1 MKKIFKLLLLTL
13 TVFSI
18 SFSKDNAL
26 QTIQNKGEII
36 IGLDDTFAPMGFRDE
51 KGNIIGFDIDLA
63 NEIAKRMGVK
73 AIFKPCEWDGIIF
86 DLRSKKIDLIW
97 NGLTITP
104 QREQQIAFSTPYFD
118 DDQIVIVKD
127 SQIKSFEN
135 LKGKNI
141 GVQLGSASYF
151 AFENSNLS
159 KITGNINKYSTNVE
173 ALLDLEAGRTD
184 AVVID
189 AVVGKYYVAKKDGFT
204 ILNEVLDKQQMGI
217 GIRKQDLT
225 LKNKIDQTL
234 SDMKTDGSFNE
245 IYQKWFGNN

>member
-118 DDQIVIVKD
+118 DNQIVIVKD

-184 AVVID
+184 AVVVD

-217 GIRKQDLT
+217 GMRKQDLT

-234 SDMKTDGSFNE
+234 SDMKADGSFNE

>member
-217 GIRKQDLT
+217 GMRKQDLT

-234 SDMKTDGSFNE
+234 SDMKADGSFNE

>member
-1 MKKIFKLLLLTL
+1 MKKIFNFLLLTFII
-13 TVFSI
+13 FST
-18 SFSKDNAL
+18 SFAKDNSL
-26 QTIQNKGEII
+26 KDIQNKKEII

-51 KGNIIGFDIDLA
+51 QGKIIGFDIDLA
-63 NEIAKRMGVK
+63 NEVAERMGVK
-73 AIFKPCEWDGIIF
+73 ATFKPCEWDGIIF

-104 QREQQIAFSTPYFD
+104 QREKQILFSTPYFD

-127 SQIKSFEN
+127 PSIKSFED

-151 AFENSNLS
+151 AFENSSLA
-159 KITGNINKYSTNVE
+159 KKTDKVNKYSTNVE

-189 AVVGKYYVAKKDGFT
+189 AVIGKYYTSKKGGFI
-204 ILNEVLDKQQMGI
+204 ILNEVLDKQQMGV
-217 GIRKQDLT
+217 GIRKQDLA
-225 LKNKIDQTL
+225 LKNEIDKTL
-234 SDMKTDGSFNE
+234 ANMKADGSFNK

>member
-184 AVVID
+184 AVIVD

-217 GIRKQDLT
+217 GMRKQDLT

-234 SDMKTDGSFNE
+234 SDMKADGSFNE

>member
-1 MKKIFKLLLLTL
+1 MKKIFKLLLLTF
-13 TVFSI
+13 TIFSI
-18 SFSKDNAL
+18 SFAKDNTLKNL
-26 QTIQNKGEII
+26 QEKGEMV

-63 NEIAKRMGVK
+63 NEVANRMGVK
-73 AIFKPCEWDGIIF
+73 AVFKPCEWDGIIF

-118 DDQIVIVKD
+118 DDQIVIVRNPN
-127 SQIKSFEN
+127 IKSFED

-141 GVQLGSASYF
+141 AVQLGSASYF
-151 AFENSNLS
+151 AFENSPLS
-159 KITGNINKYSTNVE
+159 KTTGKVNKYSTNVE

-189 AVVGKYYVAKKDGFT
+189 AVVGKYYVAKKGGFVV
-204 ILNEVLDKQQMGI
+204 LNEILDKQQMGI
-217 GIRKQDLT
+217 GMRKQDLS
-225 LKNKIDQTL
+225 LKNKIDETL
-234 SDMKTDGSFNE
+234 ANMKADGSFNK

>member
-151 AFENSNLS
+151 TFENSNLS

-217 GIRKQDLT
+217 GMRKQDLT

-234 SDMKTDGSFNE
+234 SDMKADGSFNE

>member
-184 AVVID
+184 AVVVD

-217 GIRKQDLT
+217 GMRKQDLT

-234 SDMKTDGSFNE
+234 SDMKADGSFNE

>member
-141 GVQLGSASYF
+141 GVQLGSTSYF

-217 GIRKQDLT
+217 GMRKQDLT

-234 SDMKTDGSFNE
+234 SDMKADGSFNE